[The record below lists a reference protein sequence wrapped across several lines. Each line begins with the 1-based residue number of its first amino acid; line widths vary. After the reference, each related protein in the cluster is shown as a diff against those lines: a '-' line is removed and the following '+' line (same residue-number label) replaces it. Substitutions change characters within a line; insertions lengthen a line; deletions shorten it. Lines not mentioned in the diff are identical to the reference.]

1 MSNNITR
8 SQAKSWTLAAQL
20 ASVVFVLCAVA
31 LGIVGLPE
39 PKTNA
44 IIDQTN
50 QPMMMDNSQS
60 RANSTNPNSI
70 NDGLTSMM
78 AIDSLGLSERLA
90 LLDNAPVMVNK
101 EPVDTTDFDP
111 EPEQNIDDGEIA
123 KRVRYVGFI
132 NDPDNRHAFIRI
144 DGKQR
149 IVALGS
155 TARSGNEDFP
165 DLIVERITP
174 DAIVLNDGERR
185 GRVPLASRSNQSITM
200 AGGAP
205 VEVVESAAAS
215 TGLTEEDEARIA
227 AMPARQQPLAR
238 RRLERERRGLPPENE
253 NRKPTPKPQREYR
266 GGFTTRNN

>member
-1 MSNNITR
+1 MSNSITR
-8 SQAKSWTLAAQL
+8 TQAKSWTLAAQL
-20 ASVVFVLCAVA
+20 ASVVFVLSAVA
-31 LGIVGLPE
+31 LGIIGLPE
-39 PKTNA
+39 PKTSVA
-44 IIDQTN
+44 VDQTN
-50 QPMMMDNSQS
+50 QPFIADNTQIN
-60 RANSTNPNSI
+60 ANSSNNPSVAGFDDLMSI
-70 NDGLTSMM
+70 DT
-78 AIDSLGLSERLA
+78 LGLAERLA
-90 LLDNAPVMVNK
+90 LLDNAPVLVNK
-101 EPVDTTDFDP
+101 EPVETNTDPDPNP
-111 EPEQNIDDGEIA
+111 EPTDDGEIA

-132 NDPDNRHAFIRI
+132 NDPITQHAFIRI

-149 IVALGS
+149 IVALGG

-165 DLIVERITP
+165 DLIIERITP

-185 GRVPLASRSNQSITM
+185 GRVPLAKRSDQSITM

-205 VEVVESAAAS
+205 VEVVSSNENS

-227 AMPARQQPLAR
+227 AMPARQQPMAR